1 MQVLYRK
8 IPQNDKI
15 MLCKGFYEENVHD
28 IMLWK
33 SFGTA
38 KNIMLWKIM
47 LGEGLLYINN
57 WLIRNQNPRKFL
69 V

>member
-1 MQVLYRK
+1 
-8 IPQNDKI
+8 